1 RLAVL
6 RHLAGGKLRG
16 APEGYGMPPFGP
28 EYVVREGAGDDQ
40 LRMEIDTDLFEAS
53 AGGGVLRAFAV
64 LQLAADAPP
73 PSLAV
78 GPAAQDK
85 EGLVASHKEERD
97 SDARPFTL
105 HDAP

>member
-1 RLAVL
+1 MR
-6 RHLAGGKLRG
+6 RRC
-16 APEGYGMPPFGP
+16 PIERRPYGLPK
-28 EYVVREGAGDDQ
+28 EIDNRECGSRDDQ
-40 LRMEIDTDLFEAS
+40 LRMEIDPDLFEAF

-64 LQLAADAPP
+64 LQMAADETPA
-73 PSLAV
+73 SLAV